1 MAGTALGDHGCQAL
15 ASALRH
21 FVSLEK
27 VSIGVGRT
35 DLANK
40 ISDEAVTALVDSLPQ
55 GIAELYMDGLTNSY
69 LQDFH

>member
-1 MAGTALGDHGCQAL
+1 MRDRGCLAL

-21 FVSLEK
+21 FVSLQK
-27 VSIGVGRT
+27 LSIGVVRT

-55 GIAELYMDGLTNSY
+55 GIAELYMNGLATS
-69 LQDFH
+69 

>member
-1 MAGTALGDHGCQAL
+1 MRDRGCLAV

-27 VSIGVGRT
+27 LSMGVGA
-35 DLANK
+35 LAHK

-55 GIAELYMDGLTNSY
+55 GIAELYLHGLATS
-69 LQDFH
+69 